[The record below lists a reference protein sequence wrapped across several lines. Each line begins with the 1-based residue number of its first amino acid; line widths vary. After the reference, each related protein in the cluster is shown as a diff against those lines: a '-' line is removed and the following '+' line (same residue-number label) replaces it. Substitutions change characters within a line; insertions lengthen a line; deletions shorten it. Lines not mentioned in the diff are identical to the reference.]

1 MTTGTKH
8 NDITITKL
16 KITEAHNDTVEPE
29 VPKQLDILL
38 GAGGACDRLKLLYHL
53 ERITS

>member
-1 MTTGTKH
+1 MIKYTKH

-16 KITEAHNDTVEPE
+16 KITEAHDDTVQPE

-38 GAGGACDRLKLLYHL
+38 GGVCDRIKLLNHL
-53 ERITS
+53 ERIIS

>member
-1 MTTGTKH
+1 MTISTKH

-16 KITEAHNDTVEPE
+16 EITEAHDDTVEPK

-38 GAGGACDRLKLLYHL
+38 GGACDRIKLLNHL
-53 ERITS
+53 ERVTS